1 MPLVVGAIS
10 TAETLQALAT
20 TPELCD
26 PCDVLELRLDAIA
39 QPLEETRAHAS
50 ALRLPLLMTARH
62 PEEGG
67 QGNLNTQERAALLS
81 AHLEQAALIDVELRS
96 ALDMQPLLSNARARG
111 VGIIG
116 SYHDFNATPSD
127 DVLRGAIDFGLQLK
141 ADAVKIATLLR
152 SADDLAR
159 LLSLLSS
166 EKRLPLSIMGMGALG
181 PVSRLVLGRCGSI
194 LNYGYLGQSN
204 APGQWPA
211 QRLKNLLNE
220 L

>member
-1 MPLVVGAIS
+1 
-10 TAETLQALAT
+10 
-20 TPELCD
+20 
-26 PCDVLELRLDAIA
+26 
-39 QPLEETRAHAS
+39 
-50 ALRLPLLMTARH
+50 
-62 PEEGG
+62 
-67 QGNLNTQERAALLS
+67 
-81 AHLEQAALIDVELRS
+81 
-96 ALDMQPLLSNARARG
+96 MQPLLSNARARS

-127 DVLRGAIDFGLQLK
+127 EVLRGAIDFGLQLK
-141 ADAVKIATLLR
+141 VDAVKIATLLR

-159 LLSLLSS
+159 LLNLLSS
-166 EKRLPLSIMGMGALG
+166 EKRLPLSVMGMGVLG

-211 QRLKNLLNE
+211 PRLKNLLNE